1 MHRFIVHRPATPG
14 KGEHRF
20 RISPLLL
27 KKVQTIV
34 RRNAHQCSGYGVGR
48 VMIAAVGGGDCDA
61 RGEEQ
66 EPTEPG
72 ARACGRP
79 TPRRGCRLP
88 TPEKQR
94 VLKLTPAQPV
104 RIAAG
109 LAECCHPLMSVLFCQ
124 FDHLLIFMKV
134 NDLTWISSSEARPD
148 RSAKPAGC
156 HVRVIGFVTQIRSS
170 INTIVTFGVV

>member
-1 MHRFIVHRPATPG
+1 MHRFIVHRTATPG

-48 VMIAAVGGGDCDA
+48 VMIVAVGGGDCDA

-66 EPTEPG
+66 PTG
-72 ARACGRP
+72 LG
-79 TPRRGCRLP
+79 
-88 TPEKQR
+88 R
-94 VLKLTPAQPV
+94 VLADGQRHGRGVGSNSRKAASAEINSGTTGADSRRPCRVPPPAYERLV
-104 RIAAG
+104 
-109 LAECCHPLMSVLFCQ
+109 CQ

-156 HVRVIGFVTQIRSS
+156 HVRVTGFVTQIRSS